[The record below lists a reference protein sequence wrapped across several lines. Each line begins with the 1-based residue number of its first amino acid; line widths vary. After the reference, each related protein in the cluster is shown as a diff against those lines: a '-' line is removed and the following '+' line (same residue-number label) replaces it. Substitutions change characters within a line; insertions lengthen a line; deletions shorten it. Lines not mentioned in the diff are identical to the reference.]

1 MDATTTTTN
10 SASSLGDIG
19 EQKPAQQADFYNPAA
34 ATEFVLTKVTKMGI
48 CQKQATIN
56 SGVRRCLVT

>member
-19 EQKPAQQADFYNPAA
+19 EQKPAQQADFCWELY
-34 ATEFVLTKVTKMGI
+34 FVGCFFV
-48 CQKQATIN
+48 
-56 SGVRRCLVT
+56 